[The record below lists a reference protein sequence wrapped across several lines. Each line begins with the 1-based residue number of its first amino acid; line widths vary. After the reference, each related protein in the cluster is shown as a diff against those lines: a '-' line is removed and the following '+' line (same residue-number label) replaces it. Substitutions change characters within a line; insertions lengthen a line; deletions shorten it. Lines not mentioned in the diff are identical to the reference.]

1 MTKQLYEDQYVN
13 VGGVNTRF
21 WTAGD
26 QGDTIILVHGIMNS
40 IDLWSGNMPALA
52 ENHRVYA
59 MDLPGFGLTDKI
71 PMKTPSQGARFI
83 DDFMKTQNVD
93 KATLIGHSLGGGCV
107 LQYAILYPDKV
118 SRLVLISSLG
128 FGRKVHLFFKLLS
141 LPVIGDFLSRP
152 SRSGTKKSLSTGI
165 YNQSVVTDELV
176 ETLYRFSA
184 LPGYQKALLSV
195 VRSSTSLRGLRPDL
209 IRPIIE
215 NLSTIKAPTLIIW
228 GKEDRV
234 LPLDDAYVALE
245 NMPNAQLK
253 VFEGCG
259 HFMHL
264 EHPDEF
270 NSLVRE
276 FLAE

>member
-1 MTKQLYEDQYVN
+1 MTTQLYEDQYVN
-13 VGGVNTRF
+13 VGGINTRF

-26 QGDTIILVHGIMNS
+26 QGDIIILVHGITNS
-40 IDLWSGNMPALA
+40 IDLWAGNMPALA

-83 DDFMKTQNVD
+83 DDFMKTQNID
-93 KATLIGHSLGGGCV
+93 KATLIGHSLGGGFV

-128 FGRKVHLFFKLLS
+128 FGQKTHLFFKLLS

-152 SRSGTKKSLSTGI
+152 SRSGTKKSLSTAV

-184 LPGYQKALLSV
+184 LPGYQKCLLSV
-195 VRSSTSLRGLRPDL
+195 VRSGGNLRGLHPDL
-209 IRPIIE
+209 IRPIME
-215 NLSTIKAPTLIIW
+215 NLSAIKAPTLIIW
-228 GKEDRV
+228 GKEDSV
-234 LPLDDAYVALE
+234 FPVDNADVALK
-245 NMPNAQLK
+245 NIPNARLK
-253 VFEGCG
+253 VFERCG
-259 HFMHL
+259 HVAHL
-264 EHPDEF
+264 EYPDEF
-270 NSLVRE
+270 NSLVTE